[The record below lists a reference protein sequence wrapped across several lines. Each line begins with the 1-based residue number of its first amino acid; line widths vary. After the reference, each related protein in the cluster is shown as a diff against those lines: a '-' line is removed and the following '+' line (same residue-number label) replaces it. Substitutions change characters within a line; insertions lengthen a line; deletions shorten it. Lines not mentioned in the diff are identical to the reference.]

1 MVARHTYPM
10 PTKENVVPGSDMAG
24 EIVVVGE
31 EVPSQWSV
39 GMRVTAN
46 FMLDA
51 IFGDP
56 TKETRATGL
65 GGPIDGVLTEYKA
78 LPAHVR
84 CPALLHAL
92 VGYPD
97 GGRIVPGADPGPHEL

>member
-84 CPALLHAL
+84 RPALLHAR